1 VSVVELTDGLL
12 PGADRDLVK
21 PLHQRLDKLFAGI
34 HLRTKVT
41 KIEEVAAPAGGAIR
55 VHFEGPEGAST
66 REFSRVLVA
75 VGRRPNSDGIG
86 LELTGVTIDK
96 RGFVEVDDRQ
106 RTSDPRILAI
116 GDVCGEPMLAHRAS
130 HQGKVA
136 VEGLHGEPAAFAP
149 RAIPAVVFTDPE
161 IAWAGLTEQE
171 AAATGRTVEISRYPW
186 AASGRAQAL
195 GRTDGLTKLV
205 VDPESERVL
214 GVGIVGA
221 GAGELVA
228 EGALAIE
235 MGCTARDLAET
246 IHPHPTLGETVAFS
260 AEVEP
265 ALYLAGKVGTATA
278 PGATL
283 VKFGG
288 GGVTGGGDP
297 GPDPDPDPDPGTVP
311 APGTEMLTNGNFDQF
326 ADQRYGDGVSWG
338 GYGSVAG
345 WQSNSDALGAGQPN
359 AIEIHQMNQ
368 SDPLYRNAIETD
380 IGVGNSAGPDVT
392 WQDVQTQA
400 GRSYDLSFDYLAV
413 GQAILS
419 GGNSAGFEVLWNG
432 QVVAT
437 ISPTD
442 SQWRTVNLSV
452 TGTGGQDRLA
462 FREMGT
468 DDTHGSFINNV
479 SLKAGAAVS
488 APAGP
493 NLVENGSFEAD
504 NVAAGASRVVNA
516 PQRWS
521 SPNSGANEVIDTL
534 GGIAGDDGAQYME
547 LGAASVSQTLTTQA
561 GQNYLLS
568 FAYRDGDTGNPPEHF
583 FDVLVNGQVKGRID
597 ANGINQWT
605 DQAFTFTGTGSDTI
619 TFQRVSGGAGTGVRL
634 DNVNVQALGTSAPAY
649 GADIVQNG
657 SFEADN
663 IASNSFQF
671 LNVTGWT
678 GRTASNGELQDGL
691 VAGSEGAQYL
701 ELMNGGTKQSLA
713 TVAGKIYQLDFMSR
727 YGNDGTAQ
735 SNAFQV
741 YFGGQLVGTVNP
753 QQG

>member
-1 VSVVELTDGLL
+1 MHAPLVVLGGGPGGYAAAFLAADLGMTVTLVDRDPRLGGTCLLRGCIPSKALLHVGRVIAEAREMEAWGIAFAKPTIDVAALRTRKDKVIATLTGGLAQLARRRNVTVIHGTARFTGSSTLEVAPTDPAGASHTLSFDHCILATGSRPARIPAFDLPTKRVMDSTSALELEEIPESLLVIGGGYIGLEMGTVYAELGSRVSVVELTDGLL

-41 KIEEVAAPAGGAIR
+41 KIEEVATPAGGAIR

-260 AEVEP
+260 AENH
-265 ALYLAGKVGTATA
+265 LGTATEIYR
-278 PGATL
+278 PRG
-283 VKFGG
+283 
-288 GGVTGGGDP
+288 
-297 GPDPDPDPDPGTVP
+297 
-311 APGTEMLTNGNFDQF
+311 
-326 ADQRYGDGVSWG
+326 
-338 GYGSVAG
+338 
-345 WQSNSDALGAGQPN
+345 DALA
-359 AIEIHQMNQ
+359 
-368 SDPLYRNAIETD
+368 R
-380 IGVGNSAGPDVT
+380 
-392 WQDVQTQA
+392 
-400 GRSYDLSFDYLAV
+400 
-413 GQAILS
+413 
-419 GGNSAGFEVLWNG
+419 
-432 QVVAT
+432 
-437 ISPTD
+437 
-442 SQWRTVNLSV
+442 
-452 TGTGGQDRLA
+452 
-462 FREMGT
+462 
-468 DDTHGSFINNV
+468 
-479 SLKAGAAVS
+479 
-488 APAGP
+488 
-493 NLVENGSFEAD
+493 
-504 NVAAGASRVVNA
+504 
-516 PQRWS
+516 
-521 SPNSGANEVIDTL
+521 
-534 GGIAGDDGAQYME
+534 
-547 LGAASVSQTLTTQA
+547 
-561 GQNYLLS
+561 
-568 FAYRDGDTGNPPEHF
+568 
-583 FDVLVNGQVKGRID
+583 
-597 ANGINQWT
+597 
-605 DQAFTFTGTGSDTI
+605 
-619 TFQRVSGGAGTGVRL
+619 
-634 DNVNVQALGTSAPAY
+634 
-649 GADIVQNG
+649 
-657 SFEADN
+657 
-663 IASNSFQF
+663 
-671 LNVTGWT
+671 
-678 GRTASNGELQDGL
+678 
-691 VAGSEGAQYL
+691 
-701 ELMNGGTKQSLA
+701 
-713 TVAGKIYQLDFMSR
+713 
-727 YGNDGTAQ
+727 
-735 SNAFQV
+735 
-741 YFGGQLVGTVNP
+741 
-753 QQG
+753 